1 MKHVSKLM
9 AALLVAAAL
18 FTVQSCGQK
27 DERITVMSYNIRNSR
42 MEDGGNAWDI
52 RKPATAAMLD
62 KINPDIFGVQEAYP
76 EQVEYIREACPRY
89 TPFGVGRDDGVEEG
103 EHMSIF
109 YNGELLEMMD
119 GGTYW
124 LSETPDEPSYGWDAA
139 CRRTATW
146 ALFRVKASGSEF
158 YYVNT
163 HLDHVGAEARRN
175 GLALIVD
182 RIADMNKDGHPMVLT
197 GDFNV
202 FPDDTCLTDLNTKM
216 LSARATADVTDDKI
230 SYNSFGLGG
239 SGIID
244 YIYYS
249 GFGGCESFRV
259 IDETFL
265 DIPYISDHYPV
276 IATLKF

>member
-1 MKHVSKLM
+1 
-9 AALLVAAAL
+9 
-18 FTVQSCGQK
+18 
-27 DERITVMSYNIRNSR
+27 
-42 MEDGGNAWDI
+42 
-52 RKPATAAMLD
+52 D
-62 KINPDIFGVQEAYP
+62 KITPDYCGVQEEYP
-76 EQVEYIREACPRY
+76 EQVESIREACARY
-89 TPFGVGRDDGVEEG
+89 VSFGVGREDGVSEG

-109 YNGELLEMMD
+109 FNSESIEMLD

-124 LSETPDEPSYGWDAA
+124 LSDTPDVPSTGWDAA

-146 ALFRVKASGSEF
+146 ALFKIKATGSEF

-163 HLDHVGAEARRN
+163 HLDHVGTEARRN

-182 RIADMNKDGHPMVLT
+182 RIADMNTDGHPMVLT

-216 LSARATADVTDDKI
+216 LSARATADTTDDKV

-249 GFGGCESFRV
+249 GFDCCKSFRV
-259 IDETFL
+259 VDETFL

-276 IATLKF
+276 TAILKF